1 MHPDGRAAGDP
12 LRDRLVREDLALPA
26 GDGAEQR
33 DPVADLL
40 ASVAAIALDFRVG
53 EADERL
59 DVGARDVVQHPAVE
73 LGVDPPGLGRTHP
86 VRDPAGGEQ
95 RDALPRR
102 PGPDER
108 PDERANLVA
117 AARRRQG
124 RRRAV
129 RVDRRD
135 RHLSLRRQEVQ
146 GDRQLVP
153 ALDLVGIREVEA
165 GGEAALEERHAPLG
179 RAPHPARRDPHQP
192 RAARA
197 RRVVGL
203 RQADAEG
210 GHVAVGEVLDVVVH
224 EQHDEIRARRGEP
237 PMELVEAAVQP
248 VPPLGHRH
256 LGPSRD
262 ERRVGRGER
271 RDDLGHGPRSLARL
285 VPVRNGTMR
294 SVSRPMARW
303 VSALVLV
310 STLGGAPA
318 AATAGP
324 DGQMTWAVHISLA
337 PTWFDPAETPG
348 VIAPFMF
355 LCALHDALVKPM
367 PGNPMAPSLAESW
380 STSRDGLTYEF
391 ALRKGVRFH
400 NGDLLTADDVKFSFE
415 RYRGAGASALKAR
428 VVSVEAVDA
437 SRVRFRLRRPWP
449 DFMTFYGTPATGA
462 AWVVPRK
469 YVERVGDDGFKKAP
483 VGAGPY
489 RFVSF
494 TPGVE
499 LVLEAFEQYWR
510 KAPSVK
516 RLVLKA
522 VPDEATR
529 LAMLKRGEADIAYS
543 IRSAL
548 AEELQRTPGLTLKP
562 TSPTFTEW
570 LVFTEQWEPKS
581 PWADRRVRLAVNL
594 AVDRKS
600 ISDAEYLGFAKIS
613 SGIIPR
619 DFEFSWAAPPYPYDP
634 ATARQ
639 LLAEAGYP
647 RGFDAGDV
655 FSDNVYVP
663 EAIVNYLQA
672 VGIRARLRPLER
684 AAFYKA
690 DQEKK
695 LRGLVR
701 VGSAAFGNAATRI
714 EAFVVSGGI
723 RAYGGYPDIDGLYRE
738 QAGELDPKKRE
749 AILHRI
755 QQLMHERV
763 MFAPIIEPAFLSGQG
778 PRVGESGFGRI
789 VGAPYS
795 LPYEDL
801 TLRAR

>member
-40 ASVAAIALDFRVG
+40 ASVAAIALDLRVG

-237 PMELVEAAVQP
+237 PMELGEAAVQP

-262 ERRVGRGER
+262 ERRVGRGE
-271 RDDLGHGPRSLARL
+271 
-285 VPVRNGTMR
+285 
-294 SVSRPMARW
+294 
-303 VSALVLV
+303 
-310 STLGGAPA
+310 
-318 AATAGP
+318 
-324 DGQMTWAVHISLA
+324 
-337 PTWFDPAETPG
+337 
-348 VIAPFMF
+348 
-355 LCALHDALVKPM
+355 LHDALVKPM

-380 STSRDGLTYEF
+380 SASRDGLTYEF

-415 RYRGAGASALKAR
+415 RYRGAGASTLKAR

-437 SRVRFRLRRPWP
+437 SRVRFRLRQPWP

-510 KAPSVK
+510 KTPSVK

-570 LVFTEQWEPKS
+570 LVFTQHWEPKS

-749 AILHRI
+749 AMLHRI